1 MSDVAQTIQAQL
13 QLAFEVKDAEAL
25 QRAAHAI
32 ATASVDRR
40 TYDLDMHGV
49 RAEIRILAD
58 RMDRG
63 FQHFDQ
69 RFEQMLHSMDKRFEQ
84 VDRRFEQVDRRFSS
98 LQRFLGIGLTLMVV
112 LMSVYEFVR

>member
-49 RAEIRILAD
+49 RAEIRILAERIDVLAD
-58 RMDRG
+58 RMERG

-69 RFEQMLHSMDKRFEQ
+69 RFEQ
-84 VDRRFEQVDRRFSS
+84 VDRRFEQVDRRFDS

>member
-32 ATASVDRR
+32 ATASVDRP

-49 RAEIRILAD
+49 RAEIRILAERIDVLAD

-84 VDRRFEQVDRRFSS
+84 VDQRFGS